1 MTEHS
6 KIYIGKRDD
15 GTVIGVSNS
24 KRLLE
29 DIPNKVQSKLG
40 IVADVNLLT
49 ENGLEYIEI
58 TVNPWAF
65 PVNYDGEYHYRSG
78 STKQQ
83 LRGNALTNF
92 LISKTGLKWDAATIA
107 DISVDDLDKESFDI
121 FSLSIEIKYFISF
134 VLSLCVFLVI
144 FFDLMNITL
153 KYLGN
158 LSEAIQE
165 VTNGDYNIE
174 VSIEYDDELGLLAAN
189 INALAKTLADKEIEG
204 AILKENERLAFDAER
219 NAEKQK
225 NDLITNVAHDLRT
238 PLTTIVGYL
247 ELIKNNDQLD
257 KEDIKKYSTVA
268 YEKSKRLQSMMDDL
282 FEFTSLDQANVKVH
296 MTTINIS
303 ELILQIVDE
312 FYPTFQEHNLKPT
325 LHVSQPNLLIH
336 GDGQLL
342 ARVFDNLLSNAV
354 KYGEDNNDIKIEVL
368 NDEQTV
374 TIKIMNYG
382 NPIAKEDLP
391 YIFDKF
397 YRSDSSRSSSTGGTG
412 LGLAIAKNIIHIHNG
427 SILATSNKDKTTFVV
442 SLPRTLK

>member
-1 MTEHS
+1 MMEKLRRLFIS
-6 KIYIGKRDD
+6 SFRW
-15 GTVIGVSNS
+15 
-24 KRLLE
+24 RLL
-29 DIPNKVQSKLG
+29 INI
-40 IVADVNLLT
+40 IVS
-49 ENGLEYIEI
+49 YII
-58 TVNPWAF
+58 T
-65 PVNYDGEYHYRSG
+65 
-78 STKQQ
+78 
-83 LRGNALTNF
+83 F
-92 LISKTGLKWDAATIA
+92 LVYSSMIIILA
-107 DISVDDLDKESFDI
+107 SFDI

-134 VLSLCVFLVI
+134 VLSLCVFLII

-158 LSEAIQE
+158 LSGAIQE
-165 VTNGDYNIE
+165 VTNGDYNVE
-174 VSIEYDDELGLLAAN
+174 VPIEYDDELGLLAAN

-247 ELIKNNDQLD
+247 ELIKNNDQLN

-312 FYPTFQEHNLKPT
+312 FYPTFQEHNLTPSI
-325 LHVSQPNLLIH
+325 HVSQPNLLIH

-368 NDEQTV
+368 NDDQTV

-382 NPIAKEDLP
+382 NPISKEDLP
-391 YIFDKF
+391 CIFDKF

-412 LGLAIAKNIIHIHNG
+412 LGLAIAKNIVNIHNG
-427 SILATSNKDKTTFVV
+427 NILATSHKDKTTFVV

>member
-1 MTEHS
+1 M
-6 KIYIGKRDD
+6 IMI
-15 GTVIGVSNS
+15 
-24 KRLLE
+24 L
-29 DIPNKVQSKLG
+29 
-40 IVADVNLLT
+40 
-49 ENGLEYIEI
+49 
-58 TVNPWAF
+58 
-65 PVNYDGEYHYRSG
+65 
-78 STKQQ
+78 
-83 LRGNALTNF
+83 
-92 LISKTGLKWDAATIA
+92 
-107 DISVDDLDKESFDI
+107 ESFDI

-174 VSIEYDDELGLLAAN
+174 VPIEYDDELGLLAAN

-397 YRSDSSRSSSTGGTG
+397 YQGDSSHSSEGNG
-412 LGLAIAKNIIHIHNG
+412 LGLALVKKIVELHHGTITVNSHPLQGSSFMVTLPIASNI
-427 SILATSNKDKTTFVV
+427 T
-442 SLPRTLK
+442 